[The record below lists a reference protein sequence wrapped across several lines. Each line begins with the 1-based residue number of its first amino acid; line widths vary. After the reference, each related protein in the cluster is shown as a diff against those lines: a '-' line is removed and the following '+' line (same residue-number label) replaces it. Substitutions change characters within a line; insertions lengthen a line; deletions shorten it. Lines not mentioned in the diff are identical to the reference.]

1 MGTNRDPQSDMQT
14 VRVLEHSAL
23 NGMVPLNPSTQS
35 SLNSE
40 KEVERMQEPEQMGSP
55 GEQDSLN

>member
-23 NGMVPLNPSTQS
+23 NGMAPLNPSTQS

-40 KEVERMQEPEQMGSP
+40 KEVERMQEPELMGSP